1 MKNDASTTVTDL
13 PGDDWQLLPADRLTR
28 QVVARPG
35 RSYWSDVRMRFRSK
49 KLALA
54 GASVLVLIA
63 LAAIFG
69 PMLTG
74 HSYETQQTS
83 LKNVPPLM
91 TTTKLPGLA
100 NQFYITPDL
109 KVVEVTPDGRLI
121 AQLKQTSDD
130 MIKKRTAFDAGG
142 TTVYMD
148 YSKLPAALLDADGQ
162 RVAPNAHHWNMTY
175 LLGTDALGR
184 DMFTRVLYGARISL
198 AVAVVATLVNVLIGV
213 VYGGI
218 SGYSGGAVD
227 AVMMRIVD
235 IINTIP
241 LTLYVI
247 LIKVVLGSGGFGSI
261 VIALASVYWVDMAR
275 VVRAQ
280 ALSLKG
286 QEFVL
291 AARTIGT
298 PPSAILRRHIMPN
311 ALGPILVTGTMLIP
325 SAIFIEAFL
334 SFIGIGIAPPMA
346 SLGTMANDAL
356 ATLRTSSYQL
366 LIPAG
371 VICIIMFAF
380 NFVGDGLRDALDPKL
395 RS

>member
-1 MKNDASTTVTDL
+1 MTNDTTTPVAAT

-35 RSYWSDVRMRFRSK
+35 RSYWSDVWVRFRAK

-63 LAAIFG
+63 VAAIFG

-91 TTTKLPGLA
+91 STTKLPGLT

-121 AQLKQTSDD
+121 GQLKQTSDD
-130 MIKKRTAFDAGG
+130 MLKKRTAFDAGG
-142 TTVYMD
+142 TTVYLD
-148 YSKLPAALLDADGQ
+148 YTKLPAALLDAGGQ

-218 SGYSGGAVD
+218 SGYSGGSID